1 MTAKS
6 TELLVHLASVFGIT
20 GIFGFC
26 STATFVAFTF
36 KSDSADT
43 NLEAR
48 ATAIRT
54 WTQTHTIVTA
64 GIAISAILII
74 VSGTLMDRA
83 CGRLGTN
90 IQINRVCN
98 VQNRAQIPVITT
110 TVDLI
115 NKLTSG
121 GD

>member
-6 TELLVHLASVFGIT
+6 TELFIHFASVFGIT

-26 STATFVAFTF
+26 STATFVALTF
-36 KSDSADT
+36 KSDNADV
-43 NLEAR
+43 NPQVR
-48 ATAIRT
+48 AAAIRA

-64 GIAISAILII
+64 GIAISAVLII
-74 VSGTLMDRA
+74 TSGALMDHA

-90 IQINRVCN
+90 VQINRVCN
-98 VQNRAQIPVITT
+98 VQGQAKTPIITT

-115 NKLTSG
+115 NNLT
-121 GD
+121 GDGD